1 MHLAVAKILY
11 PNTKHSI
18 RVFAGASKGSSLSA
32 AAAVGSCCS
41 ASRHRNY
48 TAVIN
53 FKHPFLH
60 ASASG
65 PGLLTSKVCNME
77 DFLPPSLRRFYTDEP
92 ASGSL
97 AKVKKTRAL
106 YLNKTLDEKAE
117 EARWYRQD
125 LVDLRE
131 VLTWP
136 DYAEDMGLDTPQ
148 AKKSTSAA
156 KSDLNNRVSVWQ
168 GDITK
173 LDVDC
178 IVNAA
183 NRSLLGGGGVD
194 GAIHRAAGSNL
205 LQECKKL
212 AGCET
217 GDAKLTAG
225 YLLPSRYVLHTVG
238 PMVYGQPMTNHREDL
253 TSCYATCLHQILEHN
268 KHNRSKLES
277 AKRKEDA
284 GKGDEGT
291 EDEKDDKEKESKED
305 ASANGRQA
313 SEEEGDSNFK
323 TLQEDLETVEP
334 LIRSVAFPCI
344 STGVYGYPQEEASR
358 VALGTVREWLE
369 ENPEEVDRIVFCIF
383 LDRDLKVYER
393 LLPTFFPLEGTSPSS
408 RTEEEDET

>member
-1 MHLAVAKILY
+1 MHSTVRKILY
-11 PNTKHSI
+11 RKITHSI
-18 RVFAGASKGSSLSA
+18 RISVVSTSPGFPDPV
-32 AAAVGSCCS
+32 AAVRWRWPLHLRSKHCSYFRPFVNLAGICCS
-41 ASRHRNY
+41 
-48 TAVIN
+48 I
-53 FKHPFLH
+53 L
-60 ASASG
+60 G
-65 PGLLTSKVCNME
+65 PLTSKVGIME

-106 YLNKTLDEKAE
+106 YLSKTLDEKAE

-125 LVDLRE
+125 LVDLRD

-136 DYAEDMGLDTPQ
+136 EYADDMGLDAPQ

-156 KSDLNNRVSVWQ
+156 KANLNNRVSVWQ

-173 LDVDC
+173 LDIDC

-217 GDAKLTAG
+217 GEAKLTAG
-225 YLLPSRYVLHTVG
+225 YLLPARYVLHTVG
-238 PMVYGQPMTNHREDL
+238 PIVYGNPSLNHREAL
-253 TSCYATCLHQILEHN
+253 TSCYATCLQQILEHN
-268 KHNRSKLES
+268 KNNRSKME
-277 AKRKEDA
+277 AARRKRDA
-284 GKGDEGT
+284 AKGDGKSR
-291 EDEKDDKEKESKED
+291 DETDTKEKESKED

-313 SEEEGDSNFK
+313 SEEEGDSDYK
-323 TLQEDLETVEP
+323 TLQEDLETAEP

-344 STGVYGYPQEEASR
+344 STGVYGYPQEEACR
-358 VALGTVREWLE
+358 VALGTVRDWLE
-369 ENPEEVDRIVFCIF
+369 ENHEEMDRIVFCVF
-383 LDRDLKVYER
+383 LEKDLKIYER